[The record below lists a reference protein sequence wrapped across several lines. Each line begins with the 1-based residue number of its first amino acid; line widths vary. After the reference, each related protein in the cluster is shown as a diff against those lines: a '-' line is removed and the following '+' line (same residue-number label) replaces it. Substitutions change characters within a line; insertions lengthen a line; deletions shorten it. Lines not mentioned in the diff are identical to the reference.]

1 MKIRKLFVL
10 FALTV
15 ACFSCSNYKDG
26 KIHCRIEGTVPDS
39 TYDIMLLAPEGTN
52 LRSVEPIAIP
62 VKDCKFAF
70 DLYVD
75 EIAPYELVPKVEY
88 DRSRWFS
95 GTFFAEEGTVNLTF
109 YHYEKVGEFPTVK
122 SETPNN
128 KRYLQLMT
136 AKDSIMDPLYK
147 EQDSLIDAGKWD
159 SPQIMELF
167 EQFNSTDDKQK
178 KEELRK
184 QADKLYDSGEA
195 YTPEY
200 YAFQSKYK
208 EALKDR
214 ERFFI
219 DYIHGDRSLVGLFV
233 LKNQMQWSRDSSNDS
248 IYTVLYND
256 VYRSLFP
263 GHSLSKYI
271 EMWIGSRNI
280 KVGGRYVDFSAPDLS
295 GTQHTLSKEIAG
307 KVALIDLWASWCG
320 PCRRVSK
327 SMIPIYEKYKERGFT
342 VVGVARENKRENLEQ
357 AVVTDGY
364 PWLNLLELN
373 DENKIWVKYGIEN
386 AAGNAILVDRD
397 GTILA
402 IYPTAEEVERIL
414 QEKL

>member
-1 MKIRKLFVL
+1 
-10 FALTV
+10 
-15 ACFSCSNYKDG
+15 
-26 KIHCRIEGTVPDS
+26 
-39 TYDIMLLAPEGTN
+39 
-52 LRSVEPIAIP
+52 
-62 VKDCKFAF
+62 
-70 DLYVD
+70 
-75 EIAPYELVPKVEY
+75 
-88 DRSRWFS
+88 
-95 GTFFAEEGTVNLTF
+95 
-109 YHYEKVGEFPTVK
+109 
-122 SETPNN
+122 
-128 KRYLQLMT
+128 
-136 AKDSIMDPLYK
+136 LYK
-147 EQDSLIDAGKWD
+147 EQDSLIDAGKWET
-159 SPQIMELF
+159 SEIIELWT
-167 EQFNSTDDKQK
+167 QFNSTEDEQK

-184 QADKLYDSGEA
+184 RAYELYDCGKA

-200 YAFQSKYK
+200 HAFQSKYK

-219 DYIHGDRSLVGLFV
+219 DYIRNDHSLVGLFV

-248 IYTVLYND
+248 IYTVIYND

-320 PCRRVSK
+320 PCRRLSK